1 MVRVIFNDAFIM
13 LTFAK
18 EIVSNLAK
26 YFNSGDY
33 RIQYFFWKAASFGGL
48 RLFQIPLTISNV
60 QGPRKEIEI
69 IVKFD
74 TVLSSLSFKTRILAD
89 T

>member
-1 MVRVIFNDAFIM
+1 M

-18 EIVSNLAK
+18 ETVSNLAK
-26 YFNSGDY
+26 YFNSGES
-33 RIQYFFWKAASFGGL
+33 RIQYFFWKAAAFGGL
-48 RLFQIPLTISNV
+48 RLLQIPLTISNV
-60 QGPRKEIEI
+60 QAPRKQIEI

-74 TVLSSLSFKTRILAD
+74 RALSSLSFKHRILAD

>member
-1 MVRVIFNDAFIM
+1 M

-26 YFNSGDY
+26 YFNSGEY
-33 RIQYFFWKAASFGGL
+33 RIQYFFWKTAAFGDL

-60 QGPRKEIEI
+60 QGPRKPIEI
-69 IVKFD
+69 TVKFD
-74 TVLSSLSFKTRILAD
+74 RVFSSLSFKNRILAD
-89 T
+89 P

>member
-1 MVRVIFNDAFIM
+1 M

-18 EIVSNLAK
+18 EILSNLAK
-26 YFNSGDY
+26 YFNSSES
-33 RIQYFFWKAASFGGL
+33 RIQYFFWKATAFGGL
-48 RLFQIPLTISNV
+48 RLFEIPLTISNV
-60 QGPRKEIEI
+60 QGPRKQIEI

-74 TVLSSLSFKTRILAD
+74 RALISLSFKNRILAD